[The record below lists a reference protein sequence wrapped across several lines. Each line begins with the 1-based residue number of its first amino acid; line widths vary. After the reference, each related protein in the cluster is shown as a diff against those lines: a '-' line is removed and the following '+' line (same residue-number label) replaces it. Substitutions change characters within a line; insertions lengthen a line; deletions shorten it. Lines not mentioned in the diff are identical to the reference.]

1 MWNGIFD
8 NRLRLVAFASF
19 FLLLSGSFW
28 LSYHSKLN
36 KNKELA
42 KIEKKLNKLIKENK
56 RKNSDDPYHFYFKL
70 PYSKINEELRVMPNF
85 LLKNKKDTL
94 PSIIENSSGV
104 YIVEIFRQKDT
115 LELFLTK
122 IYSYFPIRNQYFQ
135 NEAHPLLHSPHKV
148 KLSLKKGNH
157 VITLNNSKIYA
168 DFEKEFDAQKSLMAW
183 IFWLA
188 ATIMLLWIAHLNRKL
203 KVMTLILFF
212 IMILPLLGHMLPKG
226 YYENVLYD
234 VFYFSSDIHYLKCSG
249 DLLCIVTI
257 LISGGFWQRMF
268 LDHSVRPFLKIVL
281 HSAVYLISYG
291 LTAFYIKTNE
301 NLIRPDHFSEFDP
314 MIFIIMFALW
324 TAQVI
329 GLWNLWTALKS
340 LKNSIFYLTSFL
352 IISLIFSMSHFVW
365 NNENLFFSLLFAFGI
380 ILSGLLFFRGNS
392 WIGFAGIFLF
402 ASWTVTDLI
411 VPNNHKKSARLMEEF
426 AIQKLIEK
434 DEALEGEFLDIPERL
449 NGNEAI
455 QNLMAFSPQDEL
467 SELLRK
473 NIFYGYFRKYEI
485 QFSLFDKNCMPEW
498 KTEFLLMRNLDALKE
513 LFQTRSEP
521 TLSDYLKLVRWPDGN
536 KYYMSLLPLKDKT
549 LACLFIPLPVGE
561 AGTVL
566 DLFSDMGASQILKK
580 SSAEYAIYKNGI
592 LSENSGLNDLPAILP
607 AKLSPELRQIK
618 SDRHTLVARL
628 PATDTAQYLK
638 IFFLILITHG
648 ILMSVLML
656 SGLGIFSGKDFLS
669 LKFREKLLLF
679 FILSISLIL
688 ALIFVFIRKNIEK
701 EFKEQHFAYLKEKI
715 SVLKKVTSDLTEN
728 EFDFNIIK
736 DPLDFVLKKFTYE
749 NGIDVVY
756 YDQDGIQ
763 QLTSLEKLNDLGA
776 RTNIL
781 PYNLIKALSDGL
793 VLYRNEFAGKMNYYC
808 AYTPFIMRNGQTAG
822 FLALP
827 YFPSKSE
834 LFRRQD
840 KLINGLVNLLLILLL
855 PAFGLSALLASY
867 IVRPLQILSS
877 RLVSNKAVW
886 ENEKLEWKSED
897 EIGTLVNAYNQMLEK
912 LKENIVKLS
921 AQERESAWRE
931 MARQIAHEIKN
942 PLTPI
947 RLNIQHLMYLF
958 KKSPA
963 QFEDK
968 FTKTSEAILQ
978 QIDALTAIANEFSH
992 FAKISNE
999 PFENVDLSEC
1009 IRSVIMLYESTP
1021 DLKIT
1026 TEIPPSMP
1034 VVGNKNQIIS
1044 VLNNLF
1050 ENAREALTG
1059 KSDAEISLKGEITE
1073 NKVILIINDNG
1084 PGIPAEIRKKL
1095 FTPYFTTKSS
1105 GTGLGL
1111 AIVKRIMQHHGGDI
1125 MPEDS
1130 ENGGACFKLIFPLK
1144 KNNFNTN

>member
-1 MWNGIFD
+1 MRNGLFEI
-8 NRLRLVAFASF
+8 RMRVAVITSF
-19 FLLLSGSFW
+19 FLLLSGSMW
-28 LSYHSKLN
+28 LSFHSKLN
-36 KNKELA
+36 VEKELA
-42 KIEKKLNKLIKENK
+42 KFEKRLIGLMNENK
-56 RKNSDDPYHFYFKL
+56 KKNSNDPLHLYFKI
-70 PYSKINEELRVMPNF
+70 PNKINKEELKILPGF
-85 LLKNKKDTL
+85 SFQNKSKHI
-94 PSIIENSSGV
+94 PSIIENSSGI
-104 YIVEIFRQKDT
+104 YIVNSSRQNDT
-115 LELFLTK
+115 LEIFLTK
-122 IYSYFPIRNQYFQ
+122 IYSHFPIRNQYFQ
-135 NEAHPLLHSPHKV
+135 NEAHPLLQSPHMV
-148 KLSLKKGNH
+148 KLSLKKGTH
-157 VITLNNSKIYA
+157 LIVLNNIRVYV
-168 DFEKEFDAQKSLMAW
+168 DFEKDFDSYKSFLGW
-183 IFWLA
+183 ILWLA
-188 ATIMLLWIAHLNRKL
+188 AAVLLLWIAHLNRKFRI
-203 KVMTLILFF
+203 VGVVFF
-212 IMILPLLGHMLPKG
+212 LIMILALLIHILPKG
-226 YYENVLYD
+226 YYENILYD
-234 VFYFSSDIHYLKCSG
+234 VLYFSSDIPYFKYSG
-249 DLLCIVTI
+249 DVLCILTI
-257 LISGGFWQRMF
+257 LVSGGFWYGIILENSGRT
-268 LDHSVRPFLKIVL
+268 FLKITFS
-281 HSAVYLISYG
+281 SAMYLISYG

-301 NLIRPDHFSEFDP
+301 NLIRPDHFSEFDSL
-314 MIFIIMFALW
+314 IFIILFGLW

-329 GLWNLWTALKS
+329 WLWKLWTAWNS
-340 LKNSIFYLTSFL
+340 LKNNIFYIISFL
-352 IISLIFSMSHFVW
+352 IISLILSISRFIW
-365 NNENLFFSLLFAFGI
+365 IDENLFFSFLYGLGVIVSGFLFT
-380 ILSGLLFFRGNS
+380 RGNS
-392 WIGFAGIFLF
+392 WMGFAGIFLF
-402 ASWTVTDLI
+402 ASWTITDLI
-411 VPNNHKKSARLMEEF
+411 VPNNYEKSARLMEEF
-426 AIQKLIEK
+426 AFQKLNER
-434 DEALEGEFLDIPERL
+434 DDALEGEFLDIPERL
-449 NGNEAI
+449 SNNTSI
-455 QNLMAFSPQDEL
+455 QNLMAFSPQEEL
-467 SELLRK
+467 TELLKK

-485 QFSLFDKNCMPEW
+485 QFSLFDKNCLPEW

-536 KYYMSLLPLKDKT
+536 KYYMSLLPVKDKT

-580 SSAEYAIYKNGI
+580 SSAEYAIYKNGV
-592 LSENSGLNDLPAILP
+592 LSENSGLNELQAILP
-607 AKLSPELRQIK
+607 AQFPSDLKLIK
-618 SDRHTLVARL
+618 SDRQTFVARL
-628 PATDTAQYLK
+628 PSTNAAQYLK

-648 ILMSVLML
+648 ILMSIMIL
-656 SGLGIFSGKDFLS
+656 SGFALFSKKGILS

-688 ALIFVFIRKNIEK
+688 AVIFVFIRKNIEK

-715 SVLKKVTSDLTEN
+715 SILKKVTSDLIEN
-728 EFDFNIIK
+728 EYDFNIIK
-736 DPLDFVLKKFTYE
+736 DPLDFVLKKFSYE

-756 YDQDGIQ
+756 YDQEGIQ
-763 QLTSLEKLNDLGA
+763 QLTSLEKLNDFGV
-776 RTNIL
+776 RTNLL
-781 PYNLIKALSDGL
+781 PDNVIIPLSGGL
-793 VLYRNEFAGKMNYYC
+793 VLYRNEYAGKMNYYC
-808 AYTPFIMRNGQTAG
+808 AYTPLIMRNGKTAG

-834 LFRRQD
+834 LLRRQD
-840 KLINGLVNLLLILLL
+840 QLINGLVNLLLILLL
-855 PAFGLSALLASY
+855 PAFGLSAFLASY

-912 LKENIVKLS
+912 LKENIAKLS
-921 AQERESAWRE
+921 EQERESAWRE

-963 QFEDK
+963 QFEEK

-999 PFENVDLSEC
+999 PFEYVDLNDC

-1021 DLKIT
+1021 GLKIT

-1034 VVGNKNQIIS
+1034 VIGNKNQIIS

-1050 ENAREALTG
+1050 ENAREALSG
-1059 KSDAEISLKGEITE
+1059 KPDAEITLKGQITE
-1073 NKVILIINDNG
+1073 SKVILLINDNG
-1084 PGIPAEIRKKL
+1084 PGIPPEVKQKL

-1125 MPEDS
+1125 MPEES

-1144 KNNFNTN
+1144 ENN

>member
-1 MWNGIFD
+1 M
-8 NRLRLVAFASF
+8 RVAVITLF
-19 FLLLSGSFW
+19 FLLLSGSLW
-28 LSYHSKLN
+28 LSFHSKLN
-36 KNKELA
+36 VVKELT
-42 KIEKKLNKLIKENK
+42 KIEKRLNGLIKENK
-56 RKNSDDPYHFYFKL
+56 KKIYNGPLHFYFKISNKTTIESLRIL
-70 PYSKINEELRVMPNF
+70 PGFSFQNKSKHF
-85 LLKNKKDTL
+85 
-94 PSIIENSSGV
+94 PSLIENNSGIYV
-104 YIVEIFRQKDT
+104 VDLSRQNDT
-115 LELFLTK
+115 LEIFLTK
-122 IYSYFPIRNQYFQ
+122 IYSHFPIRNQYFQ
-135 NEAHPLLHSPHKV
+135 NEAHPQLHSPYKV
-148 KLSLKKGNH
+148 TLSLEKGNH
-157 VITLNNSKIYA
+157 IIALNNAKIYV
-168 DFEKEFDAQKSLMAW
+168 DFEIDFDAHKSLLAW
-183 IFWLA
+183 ILWLA
-188 ATIMLLWIAHLNRKL
+188 AAVLLLWIAHLNRNL
-203 KVMTLILFF
+203 RVMGLILSF
-212 IMILPLLGHMLPKG
+212 IMILTLLGHLLPRG
-226 YYENVLYD
+226 YYENILYD
-234 VFYFSSDIHYLKCSG
+234 VLYFSSDIHYLKYSG
-249 DLLCIVTI
+249 DVLCMVTI
-257 LISGGFWQRMF
+257 LITGGFWYRMI
-268 LDHSVRPFLKIVL
+268 LENSVRTFLKITL
-281 HSAVYLISYG
+281 SSAVYLISYG
-291 LTAFYIKTNE
+291 ITAFYIKTNE
-301 NLIRPDHFSEFDP
+301 NLIRPDHFSDFDP
-314 MIFIIMFALW
+314 MIFIILFALW
-324 TAQVI
+324 TAQAI
-329 GLWNLWTALKS
+329 WLWNLWTALKA
-340 LKNSIFYLTSFL
+340 LKNRIFYITSFL
-352 IISLIFSMSHFVW
+352 IISLILCMSHSVW
-365 NNENLFFSLLFAFGI
+365 NNENLFFSLLYAFGI
-380 ILSGLLFFRGNS
+380 VVSGLLFMRGNS

-411 VPNNHKKSARLMEEF
+411 VPNNYVKSVRLMEEF
-426 AIQKLIEK
+426 AFQKLNER
-434 DEALEGEFLDIPERL
+434 DYALEGEFLDIPERL
-449 NGNEAI
+449 SNNASI
-455 QNLMAFSPQDEL
+455 QNLMAFSPQEEL
-467 SELLRK
+467 TELLKK

-485 QFSLFDKNCMPEW
+485 QFSLFDKNCLPEW

-521 TLSDYLKLVRWPDGN
+521 TLSDYLRLVRWPDGN
-536 KYYMSLLPLKDKT
+536 KYYLSLLPLKDKT

-580 SSAEYAIYKNGI
+580 SSAEFAIYKNGI
-592 LSENSGLNDLPAILP
+592 LSENSGLNELPAILP
-607 AKLSPELRQIK
+607 AQLPPELKSIK
-618 SDRHTLVARL
+618 SDRQTLVARL
-628 PATDTAQYLK
+628 PAKDAAQYLK

-656 SGLGIFSGKDFLS
+656 SGLGLFSGKGILS

-688 ALIFVFIRKNIEK
+688 AVIFVFIRKNIEK

-715 SVLKKVTSDLTEN
+715 SVLKKVTSDLIEN

-736 DPLDFVLKKFTYE
+736 DPLDFILKKFSYE

-756 YDQDGIQ
+756 YDQEGVQ
-763 QLTSLEKLNDLGA
+763 QLTSLEKLNDFGV
-776 RTNIL
+776 RTNLLPDNLIL
-781 PYNLIKALSDGL
+781 PLSGGL
-793 VLYRNEFAGKMNYYC
+793 DLYQNEFAGKMNYYC
-808 AYTPFIMRNGQTAG
+808 AYTPLIMRNGKIAG

-840 KLINGLVNLLLILLL
+840 QLINGLVNLLLILFL
-855 PAFGLSALLASY
+855 PAFGLSAFLASY

-912 LKENIVKLS
+912 LKENITKLS
-921 AQERESAWRE
+921 VQERESAWRE

-963 QFEDK
+963 QFEEK
-968 FTKTSEAILQ
+968 FSKTSEAILQ

-999 PFENVDLSEC
+999 PFENIDLIEC

-1021 DLKIT
+1021 GLKIT
-1026 TEIPPSMP
+1026 METPPSMP
-1034 VVGNKNQIIS
+1034 VTGNKNQIIS

-1059 KSDAEISLKGEITE
+1059 KADAEITLKGHITE
-1073 NKVILIINDNG
+1073 NNVILLINDNG
-1084 PGIPAEIRKKL
+1084 PGIPNEIRQKL

-1125 MPEDS
+1125 ILEES
-1130 ENGGACFKLIFPLK
+1130 ENGGACFKLMFPLK
-1144 KNNFNTN
+1144 ENN